1 MWGIGKSYKKP
12 GKKRKK
18 KNKKAV
24 GIPLILSF
32 AGLLWR
38 IIKIPAVFC
47 SIGLVVFFLWIKHNG
62 DYDKIRISILQIAE
76 TSQNISNAVLKN
88 ILLDGHKYTP
98 KEEIIAAV
106 TGNDTEGKVQIGY
119 PIMQIDLWKIK
130 TRLEKLTWIKHASIT
145 RQLPSTLSI
154 SMVERQ
160 PMALWQNKG
169 RVSLIDSDG
178 EIIHEHN
185 LQQFSNLIILVG
197 DEIPY
202 NAGHFLK
209 FIATTP
215 EIANMISSGTL
226 INGRRWNVKLK
237 NDILIKLPED
247 NPEKSWEYLT
257 KKQQDSKILE
267 SNVKIIDLRIEQK
280 MFVK

>member
-1 MWGIGKSYKKP
+1 MRGIDNGDKKP
-12 GKKRKK
+12 KK
-18 KNKKAV
+18 KKKKKSKKAAK
-24 GIPLILSF
+24 PSLLMSF
-32 AGLLWR
+32 GGLLWR
-38 IIKIPAVFC
+38 IIKMPAVFA
-47 SIGLVVFFLWIKHNG
+47 SIGLVVFFMFIKHNG
-62 DYDKIRISILQIAE
+62 DYDKIRVAIEQLVDV
-76 TSQNISNAVLKN
+76 SQNKSNVVLQN

-106 TGNDTEGKVQIGY
+106 TGSESEGKLQIGY
-119 PIMQIDLWKIK
+119 PLMKIDLWKIK
-130 TRLEKLTWIKHASIT
+130 ARLEKLTWIKRASVT

-160 PMALWQNKG
+160 PMAIWQNNGK
-169 RVSLIDSDG
+169 VSLIDSEG
-178 EIIHEHN
+178 EVINDHN

-197 DEIPY
+197 NDIPY
-202 NAGHFLK
+202 HAGHFLK
-209 FIATTP
+209 FISTTP

-226 INGRRWNVKLK
+226 VNGRHWNVKLK
-237 NDILIKLPED
+237 NDILIKLPEE

-267 SNVKIIDLRIEQK
+267 SNIKTIDLRVEQK